1 MCFYFFFCVKHD
13 NVDDDVVSATINMNT
28 HNNTE
33 QKTKHFNQIHMGQ
46 MPWCVSIFEY
56 NKNSPKTIQTVYQV
70 NGMGEPHKTQKII

>member
-13 NVDDDVVSATINMNT
+13 NIDDDDDVVSATINMNA

-56 NKNSPKTIQTVYQV
+56 NKKQPKQV
-70 NGMGEPHKTQKII
+70 QKCLPS